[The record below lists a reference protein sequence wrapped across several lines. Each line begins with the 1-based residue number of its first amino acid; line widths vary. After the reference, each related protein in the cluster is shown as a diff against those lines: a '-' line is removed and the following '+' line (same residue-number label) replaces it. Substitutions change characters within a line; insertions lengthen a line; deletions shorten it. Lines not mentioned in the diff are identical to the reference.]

1 MSKLSLKSIE
11 RAAAH
16 LSAGELVAVPT
27 ETVYGLA
34 ADASNDIAIARI
46 FAAKARPSFNPLI
59 VHVPD
64 LTMAAMLGRFST
76 LALQLA
82 TEFWPGPLTLVVPRR
97 ANIPVS
103 KLISAGLDTI
113 ALRVPAAP
121 IARDLLAAFGKPFAA
136 PSANPS
142 GQISPTTAPHVRNGL
157 GDKVAM
163 ILDGG
168 PCPVGIEST
177 ILAIDENDVTLLRP
191 GGVAIEEIEALI
203 GPVTRPTSSAILAP
217 GMMKRHYAPKAKLRL
232 NAKAPDQDESYIGFG
247 PSSPEENNLS
257 PRGDLIEAAANL
269 FAVLHAVD
277 ETAKRIAIAPIP
289 MSGLGI
295 AINDR
300 LARAAADK

>member
-1 MSKLSLKSIE
+1 MPKLSLKTIE

-76 LALQLA
+76 LARKLA

-113 ALRVPAAP
+113 ALRVPDAP

-217 GMMKRHYAPKAKLRL
+217 
-232 NAKAPDQDESYIGFG
+232 
-247 PSSPEENNLS
+247 
-257 PRGDLIEAAANL
+257 
-269 FAVLHAVD
+269 
-277 ETAKRIAIAPIP
+277 
-289 MSGLGI
+289 
-295 AINDR
+295 
-300 LARAAADK
+300 